1 MNNNKG
7 TLCFSLA
14 DSSMFS
20 AAAADLFAILG
31 LPATDGTRVAAGIV
45 DAAAAA
51 GALSATGDLLLMR
64 L

>member
-1 MNNNKG
+1 MNSSKG
-7 TLCFSLA
+7 TLCFLLA

-20 AAAADLFAILG
+20 AAAADLFAVRG

-51 GALSATGDLLLMR
+51 GALAATGDLPLMR